1 MEKVSLVYCTDLHGY
16 IVSDS
21 WFSGQKSRQGL
32 AHISTR
38 LKSIREEG
46 NEVIFFDNGDLIS
59 GSLLSIRCAEDK
71 RLANPVIS
79 VLNYLDCRFSVFGN
93 HELDFGKKYF
103 DKIHEQSEFPW
114 LASNICKK
122 GTEQAFFGDSYYIHE
137 TEKGTKIAFVGITT
151 PETEELANKDDI
163 KGMRFLE
170 PIEALKGILPE
181 VKEQKPDFITVCYHG
196 GYDSGLGYWM
206 SAEQVGELKSEI
218 CEEFPEIDLFV
229 TGHTH
234 GRVAGREINGVHT
247 LQAGCN
253 GLFLGRIDL
262 SFHDSKDLFNH
273 ANDFEISSE
282 VINIQNDDVD
292 EEILDLASKSIDST
306 REWLEEVIADSECSY
321 IPTST
326 QSLFIQPN
334 RMISLIHDVI
344 RSYAKCDITVAH
356 YWDLSGWAKGEVSRL
371 KLLNL
376 FPENYIHILKL
387 TGRDI
392 RLALERTVEFFT
404 LSEDGRCLLSSKFYD
419 YDLWGGIYYTIDISK
434 PTGERVTR
442 LEFNGEEVDEEE
454 RYAVALFHFRSG
466 GALGYDMMC
475 SYRPTWKSKK
485 TIRDYFFDYLKSNES
500 LEIPVEHNFKVVN
513 GSERVT
519 EAFQS

>member
-1 MEKVSLVYCTDLHGY
+1 MEKITLVYSTDLHGY
-16 IVSDS
+16 IVSDP

-38 LKSIREEG
+38 LKAIREEG

-59 GSLLSIRCAEDK
+59 GSLLSIRCAEDM
-71 RLANPVIS
+71 RLSNPVIS
-79 VLNYLDCRFSVFGN
+79 VLNHLDCRFSVLGN
-93 HELDFGKKYF
+93 HELDFGRKYF
-103 DKIHEQSEFPW
+103 DKIHEQSQFPW
-114 LASNICKK
+114 LAANICKK
-122 GTEQAFFGDSYYIHE
+122 SSDQAFFGDSYYIHE
-137 TEKGTKIAFVGITT
+137 TEKGSKVAFVGITT
-151 PETEELANKDDI
+151 PETEELANRDEI
-163 KGMRFLE
+163 KGMRFLQ
-170 PIEALKGILPE
+170 PIESLKMILPK
-181 VKEQKPDFITVCYHG
+181 VKEQSPDLIVVCYHG

-206 SAEQVGELKSEI
+206 SDEEVGELESDI
-218 CEEFPEIDLFV
+218 CGAFPEIDLFV

-234 GRVAGREINGVHT
+234 GRVANREINGVHT

-253 GLFLGRIDL
+253 GLFLGRVDISL
-262 SFHDSKDLFNH
+262 QSEKDLFNP
-273 ANDFEISSE
+273 ANDYEISSE
-282 VINIQNDDVD
+282 VLNVQNEAVD
-292 EEILDLASKSIDST
+292 EEILEVAAKSIKST
-306 REWLEEVIADSECSY
+306 QEWLEELIADSEYSY
-321 IPTST
+321 IPTNS

-356 YWDLSGWAKGEVSRL
+356 YWDLSGWAKGDVNRL

-392 RLALERTVEFFT
+392 RLALERTVEFFS

-419 YDLWGGIYYTIDISK
+419 YDLWGGIYYTIDIAK
-434 PTGERVTR
+434 PVGERVVR
-442 LEFNGEEVDEEE
+442 LEFNGEAIDEER

-485 TIRDYFFDYLKSNES
+485 TIRDYFFDYLKSNET
-500 LEIPVEHNFKVVN
+500 LEIPIEHNFKIVN
-513 GSERVT
+513 ADATVN